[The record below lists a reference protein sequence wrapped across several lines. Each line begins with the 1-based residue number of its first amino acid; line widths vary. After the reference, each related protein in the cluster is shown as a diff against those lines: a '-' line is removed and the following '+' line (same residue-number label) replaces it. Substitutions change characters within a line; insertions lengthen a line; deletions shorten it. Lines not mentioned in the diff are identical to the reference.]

1 MEAQTVTDVIYYTWQ
16 LFWRRDSESAC
27 ILAIALTGWLD
38 RSDLRILADYFKA
51 CVEAW
56 DQRHGQ

>member
-1 MEAQTVTDVIYYTWQ
+1 MTDVIKHMWRF
-16 LFWRRDSESAC
+16 FWRRDSESAC